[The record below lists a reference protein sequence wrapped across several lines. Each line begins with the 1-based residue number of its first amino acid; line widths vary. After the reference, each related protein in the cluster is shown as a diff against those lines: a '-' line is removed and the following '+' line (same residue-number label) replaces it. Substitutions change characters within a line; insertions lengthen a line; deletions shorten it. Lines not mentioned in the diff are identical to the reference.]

1 MLLAPD
7 VHLDSAQRTALGQK
21 LRSFTDQLK
30 QDRLGQPADLKF
42 LRHIH
47 RQVFKS
53 FLKKYAP
60 HSSLGELLTTQR
72 YNCLSGSLLLA
83 IVLRETGFVVNVH
96 ETTIHAYLTVALA
109 NDTEALIETTDPVNG
124 LLLSP
129 ALIAQRKRRYVQE
142 DLAARKQA
150 HSSFVQENNTVQT
163 VNYCQ
168 IAGLLFYNEAVE
180 RYNRQEYEQ
189 TVVCLQ
195 SAMAYYEAE
204 RNIWAMLK
212 ATGQLLKSHEL
223 AEGKRQSLTQLHQQ
237 YQTWFQKISSKMEG
251 E

>member
-7 VHLDSAQRTALGQK
+7 LQLDSAQRTALGQK

-30 QDRLGQPADLKF
+30 QDRSGKPVGLKF
-42 LRHIH
+42 LRQVH
-47 RQVFKS
+47 RRVSKS

-60 HSSLGELLTTQR
+60 HSSLGELLATRR

-109 NDTEALIETTDPVNG
+109 DGSEALIEATDQIHG

-129 ALIAQRKRRYVQE
+129 ALIAQRKRRYMQE
-142 DLAARKQA
+142 DLAARKQS
-150 HSSFVQENNTVQT
+150 HLSFAQDNNTVRT
-163 VNYCQ
+163 INYRQ

-180 RYNRQEYEQ
+180 RYNRQEYDQ

-195 SAMAYYEAE
+195 SAMTYYEAE
-204 RNIWAMLK
+204 RNISAMLK

-223 AEGKRQSLTQLHQQ
+223 AEGKRQSLTQLHQK
-237 YQTWFQKISSKMEG
+237 YQTWFQKISSRMAE